1 MKSSPASSH
10 RLRARSRTVL
20 RFSPIAAAASS
31 LLLGAVAVQAQQ
43 APAQQTVV
51 VTGIRQAIENSIAVK
66 RNSDSIVEAI
76 TAEDLGKLPDVSMA
90 ESLARLPGLAAQR
103 VNGKTQ
109 EISIRGMSPKF
120 GVTLLNG
127 REMVS
132 GGSGRSV
139 EFDQFP
145 AELMSGA
152 TVYKTPD
159 AVLSSQGLSGTVNM
173 QTVRPLDFAGRQA
186 NINLRGEKNSHGE
199 QIPGLSATGKR
210 LSASYV
216 DQFANRTVGVAIGVA
231 HLDSPEQQ
239 QHYANWWW
247 ANTANESSYPPG
259 WCGGDC
265 GIKGLAR
272 DAVAL
277 QGFEATAFSTNQ
289 KRDGVM
295 GVLEYKPN
303 KDLHTVLDLY
313 YSKFSKK
320 YVGREFQAEMTTWA
334 GAEYVNPVYGNW
346 GGEKVAIG
354 GGINHI
360 GGAKILSRSNQRDDT
375 IKAIG
380 LNNELKLGAWTTIAD
395 LSYSKAQRDE
405 KTAEMYAGPGDVVN
419 GFTSTTI
426 NQSDFSQFVPSINW
440 ADPSIIK
447 LQQFWGQMG
456 AARIFDV
463 SDEAKALKL
472 AGKRDLDWGPVSRFE
487 GGVNYA
493 ERSKDYKAVK
503 EAYDL
508 KSGATSLAFPSG
520 LLMAPATLGFGSIPS
535 VANFDVQQTLDTG
548 LFSSRPDDVSSAPD
562 RQWGVRE
569 KVTTAFVKFGLD
581 FKAGSMPVRGNV
593 GAQVVHASQT
603 GHGMRWDD
611 VAKTASPISG
621 GTSYTDFLPSLNLVG
636 ELASDS
642 VLRLGLAKVL
652 ARPNMEDMRAG
663 ITGVGRALTG
673 PGLWTARGGNPNL
686 EPWRA
691 DAFDLSFEKYIGKRS
706 YFSAAVFWKGLK
718 STVYNQNLPY
728 DFTGFPD
735 PCTSN
740 CTPIVTYQGSVNA
753 PANGDGGWV
762 RGTEFT
768 LALDAA
774 RFVPALDGF
783 GMIASASFTKSNIHQ
798 GNNLNNPLEG
808 LSGTVASL
816 VAYYEK
822 NGFQARIGQRYRS
835 QYMAAVRNAWGD
847 TSFTTI
853 EPESIVDFQVG
864 YGWETGSLKGLSVLF
879 QVNNLTNEPY
889 RTMMTVDSNSGTVPK
904 LLYPGI
910 YEKYGRQYL
919 LGVNYKL

>member
-1 MKSSPASSH
+1 MKSSPVSSP
-10 RLRARSRTVL
+10 RERARRHAIL

-31 LLLGAVAVQAQQ
+31 LLLGAVAAQAQQ
-43 APAQQTVV
+43 TDASQTVV
-51 VTGIRQAIENSIAVK
+51 VTGIRRAIETSVATK

-103 VNGKTQ
+103 VNGASQ
-109 EISIRGMSPKF
+109 VISIRGMSPKF

-132 GGSGRSV
+132 GGSDRSV

-145 AELMSGA
+145 AELMAGA
-152 TVYKTPD
+152 VVYKTPD
-159 AVLSSQGLSGTVNM
+159 ASLATQGLSGTVNM
-173 QTVRPLDFAGRQA
+173 LTVRPLDFSGRQA
-186 NINLRGEKNSHGE
+186 NINLRGEKNSNGE
-199 QIPGLSATGKR
+199 QIPGLSSTGKR
-210 LSASYV
+210 ISASYV

-247 ANTANESSYPPG
+247 ANTAKESSYPPS

-320 YVGREFQAEMTTWA
+320 FVGREFQAEMNTWN
-334 GAEYVNPVYGNW
+334 GVEYKNPVYGNW
-346 GGEKVAIG
+346 GGEKVVVG
-354 GGINHI
+354 GEIDNISG
-360 GGAKILSRSNQRDDT
+360 KLLSRSNTRDDT

-380 LNNELKLGAWTTIAD
+380 LNNELKLGNWTTIAD
-395 LSYSKAQRDE
+395 LSYSKASRDE
-405 KTAEMYAGPGDVVN
+405 KTSEMYAGPTVPSNFSSID
-419 GFTSTTI
+419 I
-426 NQSDFSQFVPSINW
+426 QRSDFSRFVPSIDW
-440 ADPSIIK
+440 ADPAVIQLK
-447 LQQFWGQMG
+447 QFWGQMG
-456 AARIFDV
+456 STRTFNV
-463 SDEAKALKL
+463 SDEAKSVRL
-472 AGKRDLDWGPVSRFE
+472 AGKRDLEWGPVTRFE
-487 GGVNYA
+487 GGINYA
-493 ERSKDYKAVK
+493 ERSKDYRAVK

-508 KSGATSLAFPSG
+508 KSGATSLAFPAG

-535 VANFDVQQTLDTG
+535 VANFDVDQTLATG
-548 LFSSRPDDVSSAPD
+548 LFSARPDDLSSAPD
-562 RQWGVRE
+562 RIWGVKE
-569 KVTTAFVKFGLD
+569 KITTAFVKFGLD
-581 FKAGSMPVRGNV
+581 FKAGAVPMRGNL
-593 GAQVVHASQT
+593 GAQFVNSRQT
-603 GHGMRWDD
+603 GHGMRWQDN
-611 VAKTASPISG
+611 AATPISG

-636 ELASDS
+636 DLSSDT
-642 VLRLGLAKVL
+642 VLRMGLAKVM

-663 ITGVGRALTG
+663 ITGIGRSKTG
-673 PGLWTARGGNPNL
+673 EGKWSARGGNPAL

-691 DAFDLSFEKYIGKRS
+691 DAFDLSLEKYLSKRS
-706 YFSAAVFWKGLK
+706 YVSAAIFWKGLK
-718 STVYNQNLPY
+718 STVYNQPVKY

-735 PCTSN
+735 PCKDAD
-740 CTPIVTYQGSVNA
+740 CPPVRTYEGSVTA

-768 LALDAA
+768 AALDAGRYA
-774 RFVPALDGF
+774 QVLDGF
-783 GMIASASFTKSNIHQ
+783 GVIASASFTKSNIHQ

-808 LSGTVASL
+808 LSGTVASV

-822 NGFQARIGQRYRS
+822 NGFQARIGERYRS
-835 QYMAAVRNAWGD
+835 RFLASVRNAWGD
-847 TSFTTI
+847 TSLTTI
-853 EPESIVDFQVG
+853 EPEHIVDFQVG
-864 YGWETGSLKGLSVLF
+864 YGWETGALKGLSVLF
-879 QVNNLTNEPY
+879 QINNLTNEPY
-889 RTMMTVDSNSGTVPK
+889 RTMMGVDSNSGTVPN
-904 LLYPGI
+904 LLYPAI